1 MTTTRR
7 TNTLGKMMTR
17 YGRWCLGAAAALVVA
32 GGQTEE
38 TETHTPIASRWNYNE
53 HLFPIFR
60 DNCGSCHR
68 EGGIAPMSLVT
79 YQSAYPWAQSIREEV
94 LGLRMPPWKA
104 EDGFGDFR
112 NGHALPAH
120 EMDMILEWSSG
131 GYPQGPRAL
140 RPAPVEPPGEWPL
153 GAPDLEL
160 EMPEPFVLDAG
171 TSEAVRY
178 FVLSAE
184 AIAGQLVTGAD
195 VMPGAAAV
203 VRDVA
208 IYVDAT
214 GTARALDAEDDGP
227 GFGEAE
233 GRDFPTAAPLALWSP
248 GRRSVRQDDAG
259 RRLPAGADV
268 VARVHYRKTWITE
281 GEEFVDRSR
290 IGLYVGRE
298 SGRAVE
304 SMVLA
309 SPERAGGL
317 TLAFSQVVGEDV
329 SALAILP
336 EVAVEARDVRVVA
349 VTPGG
354 TRVPMLFLRE
364 PDTAWPT
371 RYWFDAPLD
380 LPAGTTIEVN
390 ARLHPGADHA
400 PGRSLIGAE
409 PSAAIR
415 LAVDYA
421 TAGAPAD

>member
-1 MTTTRR
+1 MT
-7 TNTLGKMMTR
+7 MR
-17 YGRWCLGAAAALVVA
+17 YGRWCLGAAVALVVV

-68 EGGIAPMSLVT
+68 DGGIAPMSLVS

-120 EMDMILEWSSG
+120 QMDMILEWSSG
-131 GYPQGPRAL
+131 GYPQGPRSL
-140 RPAPVEPPGEWPL
+140 RPDPPGPPAEWPL

-160 EMPEPFVLDAG
+160 DMPEPFTVDAG
-171 TSEAVRY
+171 TNELVRY
-178 FVLSAE
+178 FVLT
-184 AIAGQLVTGAD
+184 AGNTADRFVTGAD

-208 IYVDAT
+208 LYIDAT
-214 GTARALDAEDDGP
+214 GTARALDAEDAGP
-227 GFGEAE
+227 GFAE
-233 GRDFPTAAPLALWSP
+233 VAGRDFPTAAPLALWSP
-248 GRRSVRQDDAG
+248 GRPSVLQDAAV
-259 RRLPAGADV
+259 RHLPAGADI
-268 VARVHYRKTWITE
+268 VARVHYKKTWITE
-281 GEEFVDRSR
+281 YEEFVDQSR
-290 IGLYVGRE
+290 IGLYLSDDSART
-298 SGRAVE
+298 VE
-304 SMVLA
+304 SMLVS
-309 SPERAGGL
+309 SPEPADGL
-317 TLAFSQVVGEDV
+317 TLAFSQHVAEDL

-336 EVAVEARDVRVVA
+336 EVAVEARNVQVVA

-354 TRVPMLFLRE
+354 ARVPLLFLRE

-371 RYWFDAPLD
+371 RYWFDAPID
-380 LPAGTTIEVN
+380 LPAGSTIEVN
-390 ARLHPGADHA
+390 ASLHPGAGHT
-400 PGRSLIGAE
+400 PGLSLFGAD

-415 LAVDYA
+415 LVVDYA
-421 TAGAPAD
+421 TDREPVKWSRSKSSR

>member
-1 MTTTRR
+1 MRV
-7 TNTLGKMMTR
+7 TR
-17 YGRWCLGAAAALVVA
+17 YGRWCLGAAVALVVA

-184 AIAGQLVTGAD
+184 AIAGRFVTGAD

-259 RRLPAGADV
+259 RRLPPGADV

-290 IGLYVGRE
+290 IGLYVGGG

-304 SMVLA
+304 SMVLS

-390 ARLHPGADHA
+390 ARLHPGADRT

-421 TAGAPAD
+421 AGGAPAD

>member
-1 MTTTRR
+1 
-7 TNTLGKMMTR
+7 MMTR

-32 GGQTEE
+32 GGLAEE
-38 TETHTPIASRWNYNE
+38 TAETHTPIASRWNYNE

-184 AIAGQLVTGAD
+184 AIAGRLVTGAD

-290 IGLYVGRE
+290 IGLYVGGG

-304 SMVLA
+304 SMVLS

-317 TLAFSQVVGEDV
+317 TLAFSQIVGEDV

-380 LPAGTTIEVN
+380 LPAGTTIEVD

-421 TAGAPAD
+421 AAGAAAD

>member
-1 MTTTRR
+1 M
-7 TNTLGKMMTR
+7 LGKTMTR

-32 GGQTEE
+32 GGLAEE

-53 HLFPIFR
+53 HLFP
-60 DNCGSCHR
+60 
-68 EGGIAPMSLVT
+68 
-79 YQSAYPWAQSIREEV
+79 
-94 LGLRMPPWKA
+94 
-104 EDGFGDFR
+104 
-112 NGHALPAH
+112 
-120 EMDMILEWSSG
+120 
-131 GYPQGPRAL
+131 
-140 RPAPVEPPGEWPL
+140 
-153 GAPDLEL
+153 
-160 EMPEPFVLDAG
+160 
-171 TSEAVRY
+171 
-178 FVLSAE
+178 
-184 AIAGQLVTGAD
+184 
-195 VMPGAAAV
+195 
-203 VRDVA
+203 

-227 GFGEAE
+227 GFGEA
-233 GRDFPTAAPLALWSP
+233 TVLSP
-248 GRRSVRQDDAG
+248 
-259 RRLPAGADV
+259 
-268 VARVHYRKTWITE
+268 
-281 GEEFVDRSR
+281 
-290 IGLYVGRE
+290 
-298 SGRAVE
+298 
-304 SMVLA
+304 
-309 SPERAGGL
+309 PERAGGL
-317 TLAFSQVVGEDV
+317 TLAFSQIVGEDV

>member
-1 MTTTRR
+1 
-7 TNTLGKMMTR
+7 MMTR

-32 GGQTEE
+32 GGLAEE

-184 AIAGQLVTGAD
+184 AIAGRLVTGAD

-233 GRDFPTAAPLALWSP
+233 GRDFPTTAPLALWSP

-304 SMVLA
+304 SMVLS

-380 LPAGTTIEVN
+380 LPAGTTIEVD

-409 PSAAIR
+409 LSAAIR

-421 TAGAPAD
+421 AGGAPAD

>member
-1 MTTTRR
+1 MTTRC
-7 TNTLGKMMTR
+7 
-17 YGRWCLGAAAALVVA
+17 GRWCLGVAVALVAV
-32 GGQTEE
+32 GGQVEE

-79 YQSAYPWAQSIREEV
+79 YESAYPWAQSIREEV

-140 RPAPVEPPGEWPL
+140 RPEPVGAPEAWPL

-160 EMPEPFVLDAG
+160 EMPESFTLDAG
-171 TSEAVRY
+171 TNELVRY
-178 FVLSAE
+178 FVLP
-184 AIAGQLVTGAD
+184 AGTTDDRFVTGAD
-195 VMPGAAAV
+195 VMPGAGAV

-208 IYVDAT
+208 IYIDAT

-233 GRDFPTAAPLALWSP
+233 GRDFPATPPLALWSP
-248 GRRSVRQDDAG
+248 GRQSVRQDNSA
-259 RRLPAGADV
+259 RRLPAGADL
-268 VARVHYRKTWITE
+268 VARVHYKKTWITE
-281 GEEFVDRSR
+281 YEEFVDQTR
-290 IGLYVGRE
+290 IGLYLGGE
-298 SGRAVE
+298 SVRAVE
-304 SMVLA
+304 SMLLS
-309 SPERAGGL
+309 SPEHESGL
-317 TLAFSQVVGEDV
+317 RLTFRQELDQDV

-336 EVAVEARDVRVVA
+336 EVAIEARDVQVIA
-349 VTPGG
+349 HTPGG
-354 TRVPMLFLRE
+354 SQVPMLFLRE

-371 RYWFDAPLD
+371 RYWFDSPIE

-390 ARLHPGADHA
+390 ALLHPGADA
-400 PGRSLIGAE
+400 SSGGSLFGAD
-409 PSAAIR
+409 PSAPIR
-415 LAVDYA
+415 LVVDYA
-421 TAGAPAD
+421 AGSVLAN